1 MVERFQLWAVLPVAF
16 FAATLA
22 VVFHIIKQ
30 PTILNEEINNIN
42 KVVNNCMQANTKDI
56 IHQATAVSISF
67 D

>member
-1 MVERFQLWAVLPVAF
+1 MKDFSSEQSFPWLL
-16 FAATLA
+16 AATLP

-30 PTILNEEINNIN
+30 TTILNEEINNIN
-42 KVVNNCMQANTKDI
+42 KVVNNYMQANTKDI

>member
-1 MVERFQLWAVLPVAF
+1 MKDFSSGQSFPWLL
-16 FAATLA
+16 AATLA

>member
-1 MVERFQLWAVLPVAF
+1 M
-16 FAATLA
+16 
-22 VVFHIIKQ
+22 FHIIKQ

-42 KVVNNCMQANTKDI
+42 KVVNNYMQANTKDI

>member
-1 MVERFQLWAVLPVAF
+1 MKDFSSGQSFPWLL
-16 FAATLA
+16 AATVA
-22 VVFHIIKQ
+22 VVFHVIKQ

-56 IHQATAVSISF
+56 IHQATAASISF

>member
-1 MVERFQLWAVLPVAF
+1 MKDFSFGQPFPWFL
-16 FAATLA
+16 AATLA

-42 KVVNNCMQANTKDI
+42 KVVNNYMQANTKDI

>member
-1 MVERFQLWAVLPVAF
+1 MKDFSSGQSFPWLL
-16 FAATLA
+16 AATLA

-30 PTILNEEINNIN
+30 PTVLNEEINNIN

>member
-1 MVERFQLWAVLPVAF
+1 MKDFNSGQPFPWLL
-16 FAATLA
+16 AATLA
-22 VVFHIIKQ
+22 VVFHVIKQ

-42 KVVNNCMQANTKDI
+42 KVVNNYMQANTKDI